1 MDKVPTQLLALGAGT
16 VSILDER
23 QSNVVGISSVEIKAS
38 TEIIS
43 KVTKRR
49 KRRCLDVRKTESEN
63 NQGVL

>member
-23 QSNVVGISSVEIKAS
+23 QSNVVGIRKVEFESSTDVI
-38 TEIIS
+38 T

-49 KRRCLDVRKTESEN
+49 RLDVRK
-63 NQGVL
+63 QRV